1 MGRVLATLVGAFA
14 EAWQEVRIHKGRVLL
29 SLVGVAVAV
38 CALSGSVAMSD
49 IAQQGTIEQAE
60 RSSGR
65 AATLTMQPSPSDQ
78 STAGWERVDQTW
90 FDVLER
96 YEIAYATR
104 VRWDQTTVRFPDS
117 TQDVS
122 LQVVDQPY
130 GEMHRI
136 LIDHGTWFGID
147 DSDRL
152 APAVVIN
159 TAMWQSLG
167 SPDLRTYPQV
177 TIDGLGGTEAVVI
190 GVYRT
195 STWDTWPAM
204 YMLTPNFASIVDP
217 VRLAS
222 SGPQYEM
229 WVPEPLVKELSSRIQ
244 AEMSVGVGASGF
256 VGVDRTDWG
265 AFMDDPTAILRIATL
280 VIGGIILLLGAL
292 GLVNIALVTVRQR
305 IREIGIRRSFGATSG
320 RVFFAVMMESVVATV
335 VAGIVGVILAVL
347 IVNSPMVADLVSGG
361 LISDMPPFPAS
372 AAVFGLVVATVV
384 GALAGLIPAVIAVRV
399 KVIDAIRY

>member
-1 MGRVLATLVGAFA
+1 MGGLLATLVGAVA

-65 AATLTMQPSPSDQ
+65 AATLTMGLSPAEQ
-78 STAGWERVDQTW
+78 TTAGWQQVDEAW
-90 FDVLER
+90 FDVLNR

-104 VRWDQTTVRFPDS
+104 VRWDQTTVQFPDGA
-117 TQDVS
+117 QDVS

-130 GEMHRI
+130 GEMHRM
-136 LIDHGTWFGID
+136 LIDHGTWFGVD

-152 APAVVIN
+152 APAVVVN

-167 SPDLRTYPQV
+167 SPDLRSHPQV
-177 TIDGLGGTEAVVI
+177 TIARLGGTEAVVI

-204 YMLTPNFASIVDP
+204 YMLTANFASLVDP
-217 VRLAS
+217 SRLAS
-222 SGPQYEM
+222 AAPQYEM
-229 WVPEPLVKELSSRIQ
+229 WVPEPLVKDLSARIQ
-244 AEMSVGVGASGF
+244 AEMTPSVGETGF
-256 VGVDRTDWG
+256 VSVDRSDWG
-265 AFMDDPTAILRIATL
+265 AFMDDPTAILRIVTL

-335 VAGIVGVILAVL
+335 VAGVAGVILAVL

-361 LISDMPPFPAS
+361 LVSDMPPFPAS